1 MAIALDANVLL
12 RLAQKQHPFYP
23 VARRAVLKLNLKLK
37 AEGEAV
43 CYLPQNV
50 VEFWSV
56 LTRPASARGGFG
68 LTLAQADLKTRL
80 IERIFTLLPDTPDVY
95 IEWRRLVVGVGVSGV
110 QVHDARIAACLRVH
124 EVTRLLTFN
133 TKDFTRYS
141 GFAAVDPA
149 QV

>member
-1 MAIALDANVLL
+1 MATALDANVLL
-12 RLAQKQHPFYP
+12 RLAQKQHPLYP
-23 VARRAVLKLNLKLK
+23 VARQAVLKLK
-37 AEGEAV
+37 AEGETV

-68 LTLAQADLKTRL
+68 LTLAQADRRTRL
-80 IERIFTLLPDTPDVY
+80 IERIFTLMPDTPEVHA
-95 IEWRRLVVGVGVSGV
+95 EWRKIVVDVGVSGV

-124 EVTRLLTFN
+124 GVTRLLTFN
-133 TKDFTRYS
+133 TKDFARYS